1 MDLEFLELEIKA
13 AKADQKFH
21 AEMLIEKLATLD
33 GLQVLDEINANPTT
47 VGKLLKEAHQEVKW
61 YTGRVERDAKLL
73 DVFYTARDITQ
84 ND

>member
-21 AEMLIEKLATLD
+21 EEMLTEKLATLD
-33 GLQVLDEINANPTT
+33 GLQVLDEIKANPTT
-47 VGKLLKEAHQEVKW
+47 VEKLLKEAHQEVKW
-61 YTGRVERDAKLL
+61 YTGRVERDLKLL